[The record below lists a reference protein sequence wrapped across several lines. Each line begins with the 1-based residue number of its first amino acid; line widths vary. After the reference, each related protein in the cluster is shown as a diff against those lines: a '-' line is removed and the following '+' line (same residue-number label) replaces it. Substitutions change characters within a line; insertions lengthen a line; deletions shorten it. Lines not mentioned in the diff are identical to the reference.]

1 MSALSSTNMTG
12 PKEDSFQR
20 ALRTFKNSLSP
31 DLAKEFSIG
40 SLQDVQTVCMKIQ
53 EEQGQ
58 DGCLRGLKRIES
70 FIEAMDQLGK
80 SIEVFV
86 NASELV
92 CFVWVSF
99 PFPNKVSS

>member
-1 MSALSSTNMTG
+1 MAG
-12 PKEDSFQR
+12 PQADSFQR
-20 ALRTFKNSLSP
+20 ALRNFKDSLSP
-31 DLAKEFSIG
+31 EMAREFSIG
-40 SLQDVQTVCMKIQ
+40 SLQDVQTVCMNIQ

-58 DGCLRGLKRIES
+58 GGCLRRLKRIES

-80 SIEVFV
+80 SIDVFL

-99 PFPNKVSS
+99 PYPGYVSSSIIDVV